1 VERGVVGAEEGPS
14 NVGNTGRRAGLTQT
28 PSVASDEGD
37 LESAERVGAVDLEK
51 EGLITNETTERRS
64 GGDGL
69 LKRLS

>member
-1 VERGVVGAEEGPS
+1 LA
-14 NVGNTGRRAGLTQT
+14 QT